1 MPPRKGT
8 AFFMPGRVRLN
19 SLLSSK
25 RIMNNKIQ
33 YQPELAVRIDG
44 DNPDHHIYNNNGTL
58 WIHFTVY
65 PSAITKE
72 RVRKSLKTKNLGVAR
87 RRRDQ
92 LFASFA
98 KAA

>member
-19 SLLSSK
+19 SILSSK

-33 YQPELAVRIDG
+33 YQSELAVRID
-44 DNPDHHIYNNNGTL
+44 DNNPDHHIYNNNGTL

-65 PSAITKE
+65 PSAITKQ
-72 RVRKSLKTKNLGVAR
+72 RIRKSLKTKNVKVAR
-87 RRRDQ
+87 RLRDQ
-92 LFASFA
+92 LFATFP